1 MSKAVTLLLAL
12 VAAVVVTVVIDLLIT
27 GKPVKR
33 CKKKMEIVSQS
44 NSNEA
49 KTKQNKTNLVLLDL
63 CHP

>member
-33 CKKKMEIVSQS
+33 CKKMEIVSQS

-49 KTKQNKTNLVLLDL
+49 KTKQNITYLVLLDL